1 MHCTRTAEA
10 AGRRLEGEGEPLYLP
25 QQMPEGHGLLEA
37 ARYANPHGGPVRQT
51 NRGRV
56 QGGNAWC
63 ASKRDRATRDACQ
76 TGSTAGSLTIT
87 FCARNQNTTES
98 RWKKRLEVATGGDLA

>member
-1 MHCTRTAEA
+1 M
-10 AGRRLEGEGEPLYLP
+10 
-25 QQMPEGHGLLEA
+25 
-37 ARYANPHGGPVRQT
+37 RQT

-87 FCARNQNTTES
+87 FRARNQNTTES
-98 RWKKRLEVATGGDLA
+98 RWKKGLEVAKQVEISRKLQWQEGIRGSGPASSLS